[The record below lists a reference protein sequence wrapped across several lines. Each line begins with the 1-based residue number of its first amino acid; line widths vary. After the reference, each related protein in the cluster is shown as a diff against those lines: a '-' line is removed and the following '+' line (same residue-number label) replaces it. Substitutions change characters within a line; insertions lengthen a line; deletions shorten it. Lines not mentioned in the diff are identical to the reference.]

1 MSDDIPD
8 VFPPEGLG
16 GGEPPRK
23 GPRPTSGG
31 RGGGPRKPTVK
42 LPVRAIIALAVLF
55 ILVTAGGA
63 MAISGRLG
71 FTTIDP
77 EEVAVK
83 VNYLTGKTTIINQ
96 PGYQIFFPFAEEIF
110 KLDRTFQSFE
120 MQGEDFIG
128 QTIVPKLTVRANDGS
143 NFRFEFLSIQYAL
156 VPSAAGV
163 VLAESGPG
171 NGFKGEWIKAHA
183 RSILRDEFG
192 RYTAEE
198 IADPAQL
205 QAAFAESKRRLD
217 ETLQPFGLRV
227 IEIPQSRP
235 NFDEEYERAIEE
247 RKVTDQDVE
256 RLVAMEDQ
264 LLQEREQQLAQVERE
279 KSIEMEALKGDL
291 EKARLG
297 AERSA
302 IEQKKSADAYALER
316 VADGEAQRAQLLAQ
330 ARGLTE
336 RYTKEA
342 EGVEARANALAERGE
357 VVVRE
362 AIIEKLQEIRFT
374 LVPYSRDPA
383 PQRLEHSGDTGAS
396 DAARQSAAE
405 GN

>member
-1 MSDDIPD
+1 MSDQIPD

-16 GGEPPRK
+16 GGDPPRR

-31 RGGGPRKPTVK
+31 GGGPRNPGVK
-42 LPVRAIIALAVLF
+42 LPIRAVVALALLF
-55 ILVTAGGA
+55 MLFTVGGA

-83 VNYLTGKTTIINQ
+83 VNYLTGKTTVINQ
-96 PGYQIFFPFAEEIF
+96 PGYQIFLPFAEEIF

-120 MQGEDFIG
+120 MRGNEFVG
-128 QTIVPKLTVRANDGS
+128 QSVVPKLTVRANDGS

-156 VPSAAGV
+156 VPSAAAV

-171 NGFKGEWIKAHA
+171 DGFKAEWIKAHA

-198 IADPAQL
+198 IADPAKL
-205 QAAFAESKRRLD
+205 QTAFAAGKRRLD
-217 ETLQPFGLRV
+217 LAVQPFGLRV

-235 NFDEEYERAIEE
+235 NFDDEYEQAIEE

-279 KSIEMEALKGDL
+279 KSIEMESLKGDL

-297 AERSA
+297 AERDA
-302 IEQKKSADAYALER
+302 IQQKKSADAYALER
-316 VADGEAQRAQLLAQ
+316 VADGQAERAQLLAKS
-330 ARGLTE
+330 RGLTE

-342 EGVEARANALAERGE
+342 EGVEARATALAERGE

-362 AIIEKLQEIRFT
+362 AIIDKLRQIRFT
-374 LVPYSRDPA
+374 FVPYSRDPA
-383 PQRLEHSGDTGAS
+383 PQRLEHSGDAGGS
-396 DAARQSAAE
+396 DASRKSSVE